1 MEYRGDY
8 LCCALR
14 PISLQ
19 RGRRHRGPDQEC
31 PLHVPQPAVEVNLK
45 GSSELHSEL
54 VGGGARGEVHRG
66 RRPRRPLGVR
76 HPVQGGHRP
85 T

>member
-31 PLHVPQPAVEVNLK
+31 PLHVPQPALEVNLK
-45 GSSELHSEL
+45 GGGELHPEP
-54 VGGGARGEVHRG
+54 VGGGARGEVHSG
-66 RRPRRPLGVR
+66 RRSGRPLGLR
-76 HPVQGGHRP
+76 PTVQGRH
-85 T
+85 